1 MEKETMEEKR
11 LPLEG
16 VRIIEMGQL
25 LAGPFCAQLL
35 GDFGAEV
42 IKVEQ
47 PDVGDP
53 MREWGREKSD
63 GQSLWW
69 PMVARNKK
77 SITLNLRT
85 SAGQK
90 VIQEL
95 CRESDVVVENFRPG
109 TLASWNIGFEDI
121 SKINQKII
129 FVHVSGFGQ
138 YGPYSKRP
146 GYGSIGEAMGGLRY
160 IVGDPDSPPSRMG
173 ISIGDSMAGT
183 LAALGCLVALRERD
197 RSGKGQEVDA
207 SIFESVLAYTE
218 SLVTEYQLTG
228 FIRERTGSILPNI
241 APSNVYPT
249 LDGKMIL
256 IAANQDTV
264 FTRLAEAMGQKN
276 MAKDERFRT
285 HGSRGENQEILDSI
299 IIDWSSKI
307 ESEELLEI
315 LEKHA
320 VPVGKIYRAPEMLED
335 PHFLERNSIAEVHS
349 ERFGSIKM
357 PNVTPQ
363 LSETPGEIKWEG
375 PSLGEHNDEIFRSL
389 LGMSTNEIE
398 EAQA

>member
-1 MEKETMEEKR
+1 MKNDTSVEKR

-16 VRIIEMGQL
+16 IRIIEMGQL

-35 GDFGAEV
+35 GDFGAEI

-47 PDVGDP
+47 PEIGDP

-85 SAGQK
+85 LEGQK
-90 VIQEL
+90 VVQEL
-95 CRESDVVVENFRPG
+95 CKESDVVIENFRPG
-109 TLASWNIGFEDI
+109 TLAKWNLGFKDI
-121 SKINQKII
+121 SKINPKII

-138 YGPYSKRP
+138 YGPYSERP

-183 LAALGCLVALRERD
+183 LAALGCLVALHECD

-264 FTRLAEAMGQKN
+264 FARLAEAMGQKN
-276 MAKDERFRT
+276 ISEDEKFST
-285 HGSRGENQEILDSI
+285 HGARGVNQEILDSMI
-299 IIDWSSKI
+299 SDWSSQI
-307 ESEELLEI
+307 NSVELLEI
-315 LEKHA
+315 LEKNS
-320 VPVGKIYRAPEMLED
+320 VPVGQIYRAPEMLDD
-335 PHFLERNSIAEVHS
+335 PHFSERNSIAEVHS

-375 PSLGEHNDEIFRSL
+375 PNLGEHNDEIFKSL
-389 LGMSTNEIE
+389 LGMSTSEIE
-398 EAQA
+398 AAQK

>member
-1 MEKETMEEKR
+1 MKKETMEEKR

-85 SAGQK
+85 PAGQK

-276 MAKDERFRT
+276 MAKDERFCT

-299 IIDWSSKI
+299 ISDWSSKI

-349 ERFGSIKM
+349 EKFGSIKM

-375 PSLGEHNDEIFRSL
+375 PNLGEHNDEIFRSL

>member
-1 MEKETMEEKR
+1 MEEKR

-375 PSLGEHNDEIFRSL
+375 TSLGEHNDEIFRSL

>member
-1 MEKETMEEKR
+1 MKNDTSVEKR

-16 VRIIEMGQL
+16 IRIIEMGQL

-35 GDFGAEV
+35 GDFGAEI

-47 PDVGDP
+47 PEIGDP

-85 SAGQK
+85 LEGQK
-90 VIQEL
+90 VVQEL
-95 CRESDVVVENFRPG
+95 CKESDVVIENFRPG
-109 TLASWNIGFEDI
+109 TLAKWNLGFKDI
-121 SKINQKII
+121 SKINPKII

-138 YGPYSKRP
+138 YGPYSERP

-183 LAALGCLVALRERD
+183 LAALGCLVALHECD

-264 FTRLAEAMGQKN
+264 FARLAEAMGQKN
-276 MAKDERFRT
+276 ISEDEKFST
-285 HGSRGENQEILDSI
+285 HGARGANQEILDSMI
-299 IIDWSSKI
+299 SDWSSQI
-307 ESEELLEI
+307 NSVELLEI
-315 LEKHA
+315 LEKNS
-320 VPVGKIYRAPEMLED
+320 VPVGQIYRAPEMLDD
-335 PHFLERNSIAEVHS
+335 PHFSERNSIAEVHS

-375 PSLGEHNDEIFRSL
+375 PNLGEHNDEIFKSL
-389 LGMSTNEIE
+389 LGMSTSEIE
-398 EAQA
+398 AAQK